1 MNKILF
7 LLPALVFQG
16 LAGQDENAI
25 GSQPKISQGLEGYVY
40 RISGNQMPSPN
51 AKPHPLKGIST
62 GLYIYVL
69 TGLDQVERVNQSA
82 FYSHIHSKYIGMV
95 MTDSNGFFR
104 IALPSGKYSLFVKK
118 DSLFYANLFD
128 QHNHI
133 NPAEVFPGKIS
144 RIEFRMDFDA
154 SY

>member
-7 LLPALVFQG
+7 LFLALVNQG
-16 LAGQDENAI
+16 LLGQNEKTI
-25 GSQPKISQGLEGYVY
+25 GSRPELSQGLEGYVY

-51 AKPHPLKGIST
+51 AKPHPLKGIRT
-62 GLYIYVL
+62 GLYIYEL
-69 TGLDQVERVNQSA
+69 TRLDQVQRLNQSA
-82 FYSHIHSKYIGMV
+82 FYSHIRSKYIGMV
-95 MTDSNGFFR
+95 ITDSSGFFR
-104 IALPSGKYSLFVKK
+104 IALPTGKYSLFVKK

-128 QHNHI
+128 QYNHI
-133 NPAEVFPGKIS
+133 NPAEVFPGKLS